1 MASLDKLFPYVQ
13 PYVPE
18 CPEVVIETHLAE
30 ALATFCMETY
40 VWRVDVED
48 DVTSSGESL
57 YELDIP
63 AGSVLED
70 VLVFEING
78 NAAQRVSDRYVSPQ
92 YLQDLGTPLAYAIYQ
107 DKYVRLYPSPD
118 GTYTFRGTV
127 VLKPSLSSKNIEDF
141 IYETH
146 GRDIAYGAIAKLTAI
161 PGKAW
166 TDYGMSVMYSQM
178 FGKCVADARVRD
190 YRSVPLRVRAQTF

>member
-30 ALATFCMETY
+30 ALSQFCADTY
-40 VWRVDVED
+40 IWRVDIESD
-48 DVTSSGESL
+48 LTSSGESL

-63 AGSVLED
+63 TGTVLED
-70 VLVFEING
+70 ILAFELDG
-78 NAAQRVSDRYVSPQ
+78 NPIRRLSDRFVSPEFMASTN
-92 YLQDLGTPLAYAIYQ
+92 TPSAYAIYQ
-107 DKYVRLYPSPD
+107 DKYVRLYPTPD
-118 GTYTFRGTV
+118 GTYTFRGTAV
-127 VLKPSLSSKNIEDF
+127 VKPSLSSKNIEDF